1 MHCAIDGSEA
11 FMERITIS
19 VDEKLA
25 SEFDALIK
33 KRGYTSR
40 SEAMR
45 DLLRRDIEAN
55 RVAYEAKSYC
65 VANLSYIYDHHAR
78 DLAERL
84 MAAQHEH
91 HDMVVSTMH
100 VHLDHEHCLESVIL
114 KGPTAA
120 VRSFAAA
127 TQAERGVRHANV
139 NLVTVETGDTHAGAG
154 RHEHHGHLHL
164 IPRS

>member
-1 MHCAIDGSEA
+1 
-11 FMERITIS
+11 MERITIS

-25 SEFDALIK
+25 KEFDALIK

-45 DLLRRDIEAN
+45 DLLRRDVEAN
-55 RVAYEAKSYC
+55 RVAYEQKSYC
-65 VANLSYIYDHHAR
+65 IANLSYVYDHHAR
-78 DLAERL
+78 DLSQRL
-84 MAAQHEH
+84 IAAQHEH

-120 VRSFAAA
+120 VRSFANGM
-127 TQAERGVRHANV
+127 QAERGVRHAHV
-139 NLVTVETGDTHAGAG
+139 NMVTVDPGDTHGMPG
-154 RHEHHGHLHL
+154 GHRHAGHLHL

>member
-1 MHCAIDGSEA
+1 
-11 FMERITIS
+11 MERITIS

-25 SEFDALIK
+25 KEFDALIK

-45 DLLRRDIEAN
+45 DLLRRDVEAN
-55 RVAYEAKSYC
+55 RVAYEHKSYC
-65 VANLSYIYDHHAR
+65 VANLSYVYDHHSR

-84 MAAQHEH
+84 IAAQHAH
-91 HDMVVSTMH
+91 HEMVVSTMH

-120 VRSFAAA
+120 VRSFAGGM
-127 TQAERGVRHANV
+127 QAERGVRHAQV
-139 NLVTVETGDTHAGAG
+139 NLVTVEPGDTHALAG
-154 RHEHHGHLHL
+154 VHRHQGHMHL
-164 IPRS
+164 VPRS

>member
-1 MHCAIDGSEA
+1 
-11 FMERITIS
+11 MERITIS

-25 SEFDALIK
+25 KEFDALIR
-33 KRGYTSR
+33 KRGYASR

-45 DLLRRDIEAN
+45 DLLRRDVEAS
-55 RVAYEAKSYC
+55 RVAYEQKSWC
-65 VANLSYIYDHHAR
+65 VANLSYVYDHHSR

-84 MAAQHEH
+84 MAAQHQH

-100 VHLDHEHCLESVIL
+100 VHLDHEHCLETVIL

-120 VRSFAAA
+120 VRSFAGA
-127 TQAERGVRHANV
+127 TQAERGVRHAQV
-139 NLVTVETGDTHAGAG
+139 NLVTVETGDEHGLPG
-154 RHEHHGHLHL
+154 SHQHHGHLHL

>member
-1 MHCAIDGSEA
+1 
-11 FMERITIS
+11 MERITIS

-25 SEFDALIK
+25 KEFDALIR

-45 DLLRRDIEAN
+45 DLLRRDVEAN
-55 RVAYEAKSYC
+55 RVAYEQKSYC
-65 VANLSYIYDHHAR
+65 VANLSYIYDHHSR

-120 VRSFAAA
+120 VRSFAGA
-127 TQAERGVRHANV
+127 TQAQRGVRHAQV
-139 NLVTVETGDTHAGAG
+139 NLVTVDTGDAHPGLSG
-154 RHEHHGHLHL
+154 HQHHGHLHL